1 MWEQKADQWIN
12 PKLGINCGQE
22 EQSHDGPIKGVD
34 ESSVKIDLE
43 IQVDQGKNLDCWKTV
58 PGNNKDEMYHRKMM
72 KMR

>member
-43 IQVDQGKNLDCWKTV
+43 IQVD
-58 PGNNKDEMYHRKMM
+58 
-72 KMR
+72 